1 MATIVSTQAMN
12 LVEAQ
17 KRAGYKD
24 SAAFLGELVKRN
36 DLLQFAPWFES
47 SDGAFHKWLQATRL
61 GNGAFTKANGPVPI
75 ISSNSDTKI
84 EPISFYQADSIVD
97 DVILKTAKDKA
108 KVRDSE
114 DVANLQGFTNDW
126 IYQLMYGVNDKEGF
140 KGLVQ
145 RRANIDSKY
154 TWNEGGTGSDLSSI
168 WLFEFGERGFNFR
181 YAEGTQ
187 PGISSKDYGRMR
199 VPTPAADGFMHAWL
213 RHYEI
218 AAGMEIKNEKAL
230 LRLANIESGATTL
243 TASNWIKM
251 KNQLPNVGRDAMGFC
266 NRTIHAVIESAAYE
280 KGNMAFS
287 IQDVEGFGPVTRYV
301 GVPVMMMET
310 ILDTETALTA

>member
-17 KRAGYKD
+17 KREGYKD
-24 SAAFLGELVKRN
+24 SAAFLGELLKRN
-36 DLLQFAPWFES
+36 DLLQFAPWFAS

-61 GNGAFTKANGPVPI
+61 GTGSFTKANGPVPI
-75 ISSNSDTKI
+75 ISSSSDSKV
-84 EPISFYQADSIVD
+84 EPISFYQADSVVD
-97 DVILKTAKDKA
+97 DVILKTAKNKA

-126 IYQLMYGVNDKEGF
+126 IYQLMYGANDKEGF
-140 KGLVQ
+140 KGLTA
-145 RRANIDSKY
+145 RRASLDQKH
-154 TWNEGGTGSDLSSI
+154 TWGEGGSGSTNSSI

-181 YAEGTQ
+181 YPEGTQ
-187 PGISSKDYGRMR
+187 PGITGEDRGRMR
-199 VPTPAADGFMHAWL
+199 VATPAADGFMWAWL

-230 LRLANIESGATTL
+230 LRLANIAAGASTL
-243 TASNWIKM
+243 SVANWIKM

-266 NRTIHAVIESAAYE
+266 NRTVHAIIEAAAYE
-280 KGNMAFS
+280 KSNMAYS
-287 IQDVEGFGPVTRYV
+287 IQDVEGFGPVTRFV
-301 GVPVMMMET
+301 GIPVMMMET
-310 ILDTETALTA
+310 ILDTETALT